1 MISVTARTFTATVE
15 HPDEGPGHG
24 VPVPFDAVEVFGRAR
39 APVLVTVP
47 GHEPFRTTI
56 ASYDG
61 QGWIGLRKAQRE
73 DLMVGEGDEITMTV
87 EFDDVP
93 RVAEV
98 PPELAA
104 ALAANPDAAQA
115 FEGLSYS
122 HSREYAE
129 WVSEAKRPATRERR
143 AVQAVERILRT
154 RLPKSPPRRPGK
166 TAVKTAATTGSDPS
180 GPAVR

>member
-1 MISVTARTFTATVE
+1 M
-15 HPDEGPGHG
+15 
-24 VPVPFDAVEVFGRAR
+24 RAR
-39 APVLVTVP
+39 VTGCRCRSTPSRCSVAPGRPVLVTVP

-56 ASYDG
+56 ASYGG

-104 ALAANPDAAQA
+104 ALASNPDAAQA
-115 FEGLSYS
+115 FEGLSFS

-129 WVSEAKRPATRERR
+129 WVGEAKRPATRERR
-143 AVQAVERILRT
+143 AALAVERILRAG
-154 RLPKSPPRRPGK
+154 LARRRSRRGRRQDRRHHRFRPVSASSSVRSSVHPG
-166 TAVKTAATTGSDPS
+166 TGI
-180 GPAVR
+180 GGA

>member
-1 MISVTARTFTATVE
+1 MISVTSRTFTATVLC
-15 HPDEGPGHG
+15 PDEGPGHA
-24 VPVPFDAVEVFGRAR
+24 VAVPFDAVEVFGRPR
-39 APVLVTVP
+39 PPVLVTVP

-56 ASYDG
+56 ASYG
-61 QGWIGLRKAQRE
+61 GTGWIGLRKAQRE

-87 EFDDVP
+87 SFDDVP

-104 ALAANPDAAQA
+104 ALAANPQAAEN

-129 WVSEAKRPATRERR
+129 WVREAKRPATRERR
-143 AVQAVERILRT
+143 AEQAVERILRSVAPTT
-154 RLPKSPPRRPGK
+154 RAALR
-166 TAVKTAATTGSDPS
+166 TAAATSGSDPS
-180 GPAVR
+180 RPAVR